1 MKISKKTK
9 LSKLIEIN
17 PDASKILFEA
27 GMHCLGCAMAS
38 EETLE
43 QGCKTHGIDKKDID
57 KLVIKLNKKK

>member
-43 QGCKTHGIDKKDID
+43 QGCRGHGMSKKQID
-57 KLVIKLNKKK
+57 KLVERLNK